1 MLDFIKRILIFII
14 YLTLISCSRKEIKI
28 GFSQCTGGEWREQ
41 MNRQMRSEVGFYD
54 DTSIEIRNAGGNLEK
69 QIADIHYF
77 INNNVDLII
86 ISPFEDKSL
95 VKVFNTID
103 FKGIPILPVDR
114 NISSNK
120 HVSFVGAS
128 NTEVG
133 KIAAQYTLK
142 QLPKEG
148 KNKVLHIRGYEKSS
162 ATEDRQSG
170 FINEL
175 KEHTNVDVLVLEAG
189 EDLDGTK
196 LDKTKKIIHENRHL
210 LNSVQ
215 VVYGFSDEITMIAS
229 DEAEKEHARNKINFI
244 GVDGQL
250 GYNKGLDAV
259 KKNQLQATIVYPSG
273 GDIAIETAMKI
284 INKVPVQKYIS
295 LPLILIDSSNIS
307 SYYQQEVY
315 IQSFQNKIE
324 LLQNK
329 TSLTLNSVKKQRT
342 LFIIIFMSTIF
353 LFVFTL
359 YKLSKNKS
367 ARLRDLEM
375 QQNLEEKLFKQEQ
388 ELVQIESHIV
398 EKLQDENKE
407 IELPDDLRDFKEK
420 AEDMIAINYSNDN
433 FSIQNL
439 VEAFN
444 ISRMHLYRKF
454 KQAYNDTPN
463 NYLRKYRL
471 KKALEL
477 IHQNNFSYSEIAYKV
492 GFTSPAYFT
501 KCFKEEFGHTP
512 SDFNKL

>member
-14 YLTLISCSRKEIKI
+14 YFTFISCSKKEIKI

-41 MNRQMRSEVGFYD
+41 MNRQMRSEVGFYEN
-54 DTSIEIRNAGGNLEK
+54 TSIDIRNAGGNLEK
-69 QIADIHYF
+69 QIADIHSF
-77 INNNVDLII
+77 IEDDVDLII

-95 VKVFNTID
+95 VKAFNTID
-103 FKGIPILPVDR
+103 FKGIPVLLVDR

-133 KIAAQYTLK
+133 RMAAQYAIK
-142 QLPKEG
+142 QLPKDVQ
-148 KNKVLHIRGYEKSS
+148 NKVLHIRGFEKSS

-175 KEHTNVDVLVLEAG
+175 KEYSNIEVIVLEAG

-196 LDKTKKIIHENRHL
+196 LDNTKKIIHENRNL
-210 LNSVQ
+210 LNTVKF
-215 VVYGFSDEITMIAS
+215 VYGFSDEITMIAS
-229 DEAEKEHARNKINFI
+229 DEAEKAHFGKKICFI

-295 LPLILIDSSNIS
+295 LPLVLIDSSNIS
-307 SYYQQEVY
+307 SFYQQEVY

-324 LLQNK
+324 LMQNK
-329 TSLTLNSVKKQRT
+329 TSLTLNSIKKQRV
-342 LFIIIFMSTIF
+342 LFTMIFVSSIF
-353 LFVFTL
+353 LFAFALFIL
-359 YKLSKNKS
+359 YKNKS
-367 ARLRDLEM
+367 ARIRNLEM

-398 EKLQDENKE
+398 EKLADEPKE
-407 IELPDDLRDFKEK
+407 IELPGELKDFKEK
-420 AEDMIAINYSNDN
+420 AESMIANNYANDN
-433 FSIQNL
+433 FSIQTL
-439 VEAFN
+439 VEAFG

-477 IHQNNFSYSEIAYKV
+477 INQNNFNYSEIAYKV

-501 KCFKEEFGHTP
+501 KCFKEEFGYTP
-512 SDFNKL
+512 SEYNKL